1 MSRTISRTTPNSSM
15 NDARPAPS
23 LHELALTFNKV
34 SLAAFGGGL
43 SAWSRQVIVEE
54 RRWLDDEEFL
64 SAMTIC
70 RVLPGANQVNLAV
83 FVGTELRGV
92 PGAIAS
98 VLGLTAVPVAIV
110 LVIGWLYF
118 ANHTLPETKSI
129 LHGMAAASV
138 ALSFSMAYKA
148 GLKALRSAVAWGLFG
163 AAFIFSAWFRVPL
176 LALLAV
182 LVPLG
187 LWWAWPRGGRLQPAP

>member
-1 MSRTISRTTPNSSM
+1 MISRTIPNSSM
-15 NDARPAPS
+15 SEAPESVS
-23 LHELALTFNKV
+23 LASLALTFNKIA
-34 SLAAFGGGL
+34 LAAFGGGL
-43 SAWSRQVIVEE
+43 SAWSRQVVVEE
-54 RRWLDDEEFL
+54 RRWLDDEQFL

-92 PGAIAS
+92 PGAIAA

-110 LVIGWLYF
+110 IVLGWLYF
-118 ANHTLPETKSI
+118 ANHELPEMQSV
-129 LHGMAAASV
+129 LRGMAAASV

-148 GLKALRSAVAWGLFG
+148 GLKALRSAAAWALFG
-163 AAFIFSAWFRVPL
+163 AAFVFSAVFRVPL

-182 LVPLG
+182 LGPLG
-187 LWWAWPRGGRLQPAP
+187 LWWAWPRRDLAERTP